1 MSNVPSFHCLDF
13 YAARPREEQKKKMA
27 SRYQFPRSEMRCR
40 LLWIF
45 LPLMHFRLSHYCCS
59 FISASWWFCFIAKL
73 LPSKIIWLYI
83 TKMLLS
89 CFTCSCSTLLPSH
102 ARVLLTNNC
111 TIFES
116 ETFLLCTLYAYNHPP
131 FLWYD
136 KEIWHFLSAPRQT
149 VNIFIWCGGRRNSQG
164 KGGEA
169 PVEPVVWIWK
179 DLPILIQVVLSQ
191 FLW

>member
-1 MSNVPSFHCLDF
+1 MFLLSIVLIFMPLD
-13 YAARPREEQKKKMA
+13 RGK
-27 SRYQFPRSEMRCR
+27 SRKRKWLPGINFLAVKCDADFAE
-40 LLWIF
+40 LF
-45 LPLMHFRLSHYCCS
+45 LPPMHFRLSHYCCS

-136 KEIWHFLSAPRQT
+136 KEIWHFLSAPQQT
-149 VNIFIWCGGRRNSQG
+149 VNIFAFAN
-164 KGGEA
+164 
-169 PVEPVVWIWK
+169 
-179 DLPILIQVVLSQ
+179 
-191 FLW
+191 